1 MAEAPDLASWIVV
14 GGIAGLC
21 YGWFCT
27 RAGFSGAAPL
37 LEAVGW
43 DQSGKRAP
51 GRRLAQ
57 CLLATATATGAA
69 LGAVIA
75 SLFYYGV

>member
-1 MAEAPDLASWIVV
+1 MIEAAELTDWIVI

-37 LEAVGW
+37 LEDVGRLLP
-43 DQSGKRAP
+43 GEHTV

-57 CLLATATATGAA
+57 CLVATATGAA
-69 LGAVIA
+69 FGVVIA
-75 SLFYYGV
+75 GLFFYGI

>member
-1 MAEAPDLASWIVV
+1 MSEAPDLASWIVV

-27 RAGFSGAAPL
+27 GAGSSGAAPL

-43 DQSGKRAP
+43 DQFGKRPP

-57 CLLATATATGAA
+57 CLLATATGAA

-75 SLFYYGV
+75 GLFYYGV

>member
-1 MAEAPDLASWIVV
+1 MPEAPDLASWIVV
-14 GGIAGLC
+14 GGIAGLY

-37 LEAVGW
+37 LEAVDW

-57 CLLATATATGAA
+57 CLLATATGAA

-75 SLFYYGV
+75 GLFYYGV

>member
-1 MAEAPDLASWIVV
+1 MSEAPDLASWIVV

-57 CLLATATATGAA
+57 CLLATTTGAA

-75 SLFYYGV
+75 GLFYYGV

>member
-57 CLLATATATGAA
+57 GLVATATGAA
-69 LGAVIA
+69 LGVVIA
-75 SLFYYGV
+75 GLFYYGV

>member
-37 LEAVGW
+37 LEDVGRLLP
-43 DQSGKRAP
+43 GKRAV

-57 CLLATATATGAA
+57 CLVATATGAA
-69 LGAVIA
+69 LGVVIA
-75 SLFYYGV
+75 GLFYYGV

>member
-1 MAEAPDLASWIVV
+1 MTEAPDLASWIMV

-27 RAGFSGAAPL
+27 RAGFSVAPPL
-37 LEAVGW
+37 LEAVGR

-57 CLLATATATGAA
+57 CLVATAVGAA
-69 LGAVIA
+69 VGVVTAGI
-75 SLFYYGV
+75 FYYGV

>member
-51 GRRLAQ
+51 WPSSRPAPLGDRDRRRARR
-57 CLLATATATGAA
+57 GDR
-69 LGAVIA
+69 
-75 SLFYYGV
+75 